1 MASLL
6 NMLPRLK
13 SDLLEETYRYIM
25 DFSRGLYNDEIYA
38 CILSSQIAGKGILPV
53 NFGLNKD
60 CYKQLLLT
68 HFPDMDPVPF
78 TIAVQNRNE
87 QSDNRDD
94 EREEVYQLLLS
105 HRIHLSKLVSKKIEP
120 ETWLANIISIA
131 CQGQDHLW
139 KDLGLWSRDQLSKL
153 MMDNFPLLASKNNKN
168 MKWKKFIYKQLCI
181 TEGIYTCRAP
191 SCNVCVDYKKCFSMD
206 D

>member
-1 MASLL
+1 
-6 NMLPRLK
+6 MLPRLK
-13 SDLLEETYRYIM
+13 SGLLEETYRYVM
-25 DFSRGLYNDEIYA
+25 DFSRGLSNDEIYA
-38 CILSSQIAGKGILPV
+38 CILSSWVAGTGILPA
-53 NFGLNKD
+53 NFGLNED

-78 TIAVQNRNE
+78 TIAMKNRNE
-87 QSDNRDD
+87 RCGNRDD
-94 EREEVYQLLLS
+94 EREEVYQLLLNY
-105 HRIHLSKLVSKKIEP
+105 RTHLSESVSKKMEP
-120 ETWLANIISIA
+120 ETWMANIVSIA

-153 MMDNFPLLASKNNKN
+153 MMDNFPLLASKNNRN

-191 SCNVCVDYKKCFSMD
+191 SCNVCVDYKKCFSMED
-206 D
+206 